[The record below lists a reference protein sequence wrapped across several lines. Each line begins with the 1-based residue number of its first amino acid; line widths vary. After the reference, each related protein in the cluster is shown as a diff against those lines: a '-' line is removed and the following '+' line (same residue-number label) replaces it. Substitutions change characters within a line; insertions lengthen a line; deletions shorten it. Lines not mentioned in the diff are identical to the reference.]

1 VILLLWLAA
10 LPCLYWTQGL
20 ESAPS
25 LKTAGIARVCVP
37 TAQAAAWRK
46 EGFEA
51 SPLGESELELR
62 DTLPV
67 PGIRARADRASATRS
82 PWVNTNG
89 WRLLREPAGEYTYE
103 VPAGKA
109 ALAAAE
115 AYVYGAKDVV
125 LRIDP
130 TDVESLGRMVS
141 FLSQR
146 PPSDLPGVADLAVVD
161 DGSAALGEVMNLLVR
176 RNLLFRIVK
185 EPDPKLPVNV
195 KLGTP
200 EYPALEAADPS
211 AVALKIRRQL
221 TDEKRTF
228 RVFGSEVVI
237 GRLTSDGAR
246 TRLHL
251 LNYGG
256 RDLEGVRIRLRGSY
270 PEGAAFVA
278 GSGRLALEERALV
291 DGGTE
296 FTVPRLGVY
305 GAVDLPAGK

>member
-10 LPCLYWTQGL
+10 LPCLHWTQGL

-25 LKTAGIARVCVP
+25 LKAAGIEKVCVP
-37 TAQAAAWRK
+37 PAQAAAWRK
-46 EGFEA
+46 EGFSA
-51 SPLGESELELR
+51 SPLSETELELR

-89 WRLLREPAGEYTYE
+89 SRLLREGKGEYTYE

-115 AYVYGAKDVV
+115 AYVYGADAV

-130 TDVESLGRMVS
+130 ADVESLGRMLS

-146 PPSDLPGVADLAVVD
+146 PPSDLPDVADIGVVD
-161 DGSAALGEVMNLLVR
+161 DGSATVGEALNLLVR

-185 EPDPKLPVNV
+185 EPDPRLAVHV
-195 KLGTP
+195 KVGTP
-200 EYPALEAADPS
+200 EYPVTEAVDPS
-211 AVALKIRRQL
+211 AFALKVRRQL
-221 TDEKRTF
+221 TDEKRTL

-278 GSGRLALEERALV
+278 GSGRLALEERGVV